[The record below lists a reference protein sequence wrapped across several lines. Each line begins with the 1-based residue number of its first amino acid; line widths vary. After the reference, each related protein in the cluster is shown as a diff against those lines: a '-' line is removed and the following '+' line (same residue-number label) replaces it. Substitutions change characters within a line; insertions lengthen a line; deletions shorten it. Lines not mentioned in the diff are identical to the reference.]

1 MSPGGNELNNFGA
14 AFVRHGVS
22 ATPGAAFAIG
32 GGGPGLS
39 GLAFDFGNCGVA
51 LASRDT
57 NGEALLGRYASGEA
71 LLGRDKPGG
80 AVNFGACAGNGFTL
94 GGTEVAF
101 TDAWASSL
109 VMS

>member
-51 LASRDT
+51 LASRGV
-57 NGEALLGRYASGEA
+57 NGEA

-101 TDAWASSL
+101 ADAWASSL
-109 VMS
+109 VIS